1 MFWVRRNEMSVTSTI
16 TLDRTDAENRYADLI
31 VQCGNPHY
39 FIFKHIMAWDDET
52 LAEELEKMHDLAAG
66 GEGFENYRIVEEE

>member
-1 MFWVRRNEMSVTSTI
+1 MSVKSTI
-16 TLDRTDAENRYADLI
+16 VLDRMDAQNRYADLI

-39 FIFKHIMAWDDET
+39 FIHKVVSMWDDDY
-52 LAEELEKMHDLAAG
+52 LEEKLEEMNDQAAG